1 MNRWAFGLGTL
12 GRDGLAALVSMFL
25 MFYLSDVLD
34 ISGAQFAAISGVM
47 VAMRIF
53 DAVNDPFMGVVV
65 DNTRSR
71 WGKFKP
77 WILLGAVAWAGASL
91 LMFADLG
98 VRGWGYVVLFT
109 VVYLVYEVSYTI
121 NDISFWSML
130 PALTEDQAERERVGA
145 VARICANIGLF
156 AVVVGI
162 LPVTSALAPVLG
174 SDEAAWFAV
183 VCVLAVVMLAFQAIT
198 LIFAKEQVT
207 AKEPERT
214 RVLELFGV
222 IGRNDQLLWVTLSMV
237 LFMTGYGIT
246 TSLGVYYFKYIVGDE
261 GAYSIFAAILAVA
274 QITALVCFPLISKRL
289 RRGQIHLL
297 ASALMAAGYVVFLFA
312 GTSLPVTGV
321 AGVLLFSGQGMIQ
334 LLMVMFIADSVEYG
348 ELKLGRRNESVTFSI
363 QPFIYKLSNAFAV
376 AVVGATVLW
385 TGLDTAT
392 AAADVTPGHAWLF
405 RMSMMV
411 VPMLLVVVSYL
422 VMRAKYVLDEER
434 YAAILA
440 ELTRRRADA

>member
-91 LMFADLG
+91 LMVADLG

-183 VCVLAVVMLAFQAIT
+183 VCVLAVVMLA
-198 LIFAKEQVT
+198 V
-207 AKEPERT
+207 
-214 RVLELFGV
+214 
-222 IGRNDQLLWVTLSMV
+222 M
-237 LFMTGYGIT
+237 
-246 TSLGVYYFKYIVGDE
+246 
-261 GAYSIFAAILAVA
+261 
-274 QITALVCFPLISKRL
+274 
-289 RRGQIHLL
+289 RR
-297 ASALMAAGYVVFLFA
+297 F
-312 GTSLPVTGV
+312 
-321 AGVLLFSGQGMIQ
+321 
-334 LLMVMFIADSVEYG
+334 
-348 ELKLGRRNESVTFSI
+348 GRR
-363 QPFIYKLSNAFAV
+363 
-376 AVVGATVLW
+376 
-385 TGLDTAT
+385 
-392 AAADVTPGHAWLF
+392 
-405 RMSMMV
+405 
-411 VPMLLVVVSYL
+411 
-422 VMRAKYVLDEER
+422 
-434 YAAILA
+434 
-440 ELTRRRADA
+440 